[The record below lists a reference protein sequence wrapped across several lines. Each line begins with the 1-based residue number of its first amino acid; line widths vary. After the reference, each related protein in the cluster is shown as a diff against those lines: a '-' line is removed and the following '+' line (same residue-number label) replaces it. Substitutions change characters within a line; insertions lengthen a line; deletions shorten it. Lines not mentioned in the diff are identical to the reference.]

1 MKKTLE
7 NILSIKIGA
16 EAGQGVKSAGLMLAK
31 LASRSGYNIYNHVEF
46 PSLIRGGHNV
56 IQTNISKGAISAP
69 RKLNDLIVALN
80 QETINLHKDEFKEG
94 AGILFDSEKN
104 INTSGLSK
112 NVKLFGVPLAKISA
126 ESFGSDSPIKKD
138 QLVNMAALG
147 AVISLF
153 SGNMEI
159 LNSLIEEEFKNKG
172 TDVVEVNKKAA
183 KTGYEYVENNYK
195 ADIRTDLTPVDS
207 LSSALPTMV
216 LNGNEAVALGAISS
230 GLQYA
235 SIYPMS
241 PASNILH
248 VLAENQEKYMF
259 TYKQPEDEISAIN
272 MAIGAS
278 FAGARSMT
286 STSGGGFCL
295 MTEGY
300 GLAGMTETPLVI
312 VDGMRPGPATG
323 MPTWSEQGDLQ
334 MVLNA
339 HQGDFPRIL
348 LAAGDAKESFDLTRK
363 AFELADKYQT
373 PVVLLIDKNIC
384 ENEQSFPFFTTDTYK
399 IDRAGLITKEK
410 EDYKRFEITENGIS
424 ERSIPGVGNFFIAN
438 SDEHNEEG
446 YSTEDSAVRNAMVEK
461 RMRKLTTCEK
471 EDMEAP
477 VIYGPEDA
485 PISIISWGSSK
496 GSILEALKNTKNV
509 NFLDVAWMNPFP
521 AEQLEKMV
529 EKSKYVVV
537 IECNYSGQ
545 LERLIKE
552 KTNILVNYSIRN
564 YDGRPIYPEEIL
576 EKLNS
581 IDFNGNARVNLKE

>member
-1 MKKTLE
+1 
-7 NILSIKIGA
+7 
-16 EAGQGVKSAGLMLAK
+16 
-31 LASRSGYNIYNHVEF
+31 
-46 PSLIRGGHNV
+46 
-56 IQTNISKGAISAP
+56 
-69 RKLNDLIVALN
+69 
-80 QETINLHKDEFKEG
+80 
-94 AGILFDSEKN
+94 
-104 INTSGLSK
+104 
-112 NVKLFGVPLAKISA
+112 
-126 ESFGSDSPIKKD
+126 
-138 QLVNMAALG
+138 
-147 AVISLF
+147 
-153 SGNMEI
+153 
-159 LNSLIEEEFKNKG
+159 
-172 TDVVEVNKKAA
+172 
-183 KTGYEYVENNYK
+183 
-195 ADIRTDLTPVDS
+195 
-207 LSSALPTMV
+207 
-216 LNGNEAVALGAISS
+216 
-230 GLQYA
+230 
-235 SIYPMS
+235 
-241 PASNILH
+241 

-545 LERLIKE
+545 LERLIRE